1 MNIMAEQKALFLE
14 SVDGEFVVRNTSIPK
29 PGPGQILVKIL
40 ASALNP
46 VDWKVPVYKL
56 NYVQN
61 YPAILGSDT
70 AGTVEEVG
78 EGVTTFVKGDKV
90 YVLLVL

>member
-1 MNIMAEQKALFLE
+1 MAEQKALVLG
-14 SVDGEFVVRNTSIPK
+14 SLGGEFAVKNVPVPT

-46 VDWKVPVYKL
+46 VDWKIPVYKL
-56 NYVQN
+56 SYVQN

-70 AGTVEEVG
+70 AGTVEAVG
-78 EGVTTFVKGDKV
+78 EGVTAFKKGDRV
-90 YVLLVL
+90 